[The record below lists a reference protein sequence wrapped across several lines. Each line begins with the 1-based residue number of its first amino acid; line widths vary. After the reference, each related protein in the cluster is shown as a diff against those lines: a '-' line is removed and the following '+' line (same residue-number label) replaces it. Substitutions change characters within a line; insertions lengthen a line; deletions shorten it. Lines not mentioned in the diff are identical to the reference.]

1 MLLWALSVLCQA
13 FIFGAIA
20 FFSAIVAPLVFSAL
34 PAETAGGFIRRIF
47 PRYYLSLVIAGL
59 VGGLAA
65 LPFDGWVAL
74 GLLVIAAGAIYA
86 RQILMPA
93 ANRARDEEKRG
104 VPGAVRKFRRLHR
117 LSVVINLLQLV
128 VIVVALLAF

>member
-20 FFSAIVAPLVFSAL
+20 FFSALVAPLVFSAL
-34 PAETAGGFIRRIF
+34 PAETAAGFIRRIF
-47 PRYYLSLVIAGL
+47 PRYYLSLIIIGV

-65 LPFDGWVAL
+65 LPFDGWVGLAL
-74 GLLVIAAGAIYA
+74 LLIAAGAVYA

-93 ANRARDEEKRG
+93 ANRARDDERRG
-104 VPGAVRKFRRLHR
+104 APGAAARFRRLNQ

-128 VIVVALLAF
+128 VIVAALLAF